1 MRGLVLINPLCL
13 PLSEP
18 TSQLI
23 PASLPGL
30 YLGRQFTCQQTD
42 TSLFTE
48 LESGLFF
55 CFLET
60 SLKSSIIFSLMKTV
74 APAERNS
81 AYGPNTAYVVLFL
94 KEIFF
99 TPFNMFFNSAQWIR
113 LPHSGATCSTEV
125 VSFK

>member
-1 MRGLVLINPLCL
+1 MFLLSVRRLVLINLLCL
-13 PLSEP
+13 SLSE
-18 TSQLI
+18 S
-23 PASLPGL
+23 AS
-30 YLGRQFTCQQTD
+30 YHTHWASLGRQLSCQQTD

-60 SLKSSIIFSLMKTV
+60 SLKNSIIFSLMKTV

-94 KEIFF
+94 EEIFF
-99 TPFNMFFNSAQWIR
+99 YSI
-113 LPHSGATCSTEV
+113 
-125 VSFK
+125 